1 MAAAKKNRREVI
13 VELTRQHR
21 HVSVEVLA
29 GQLGVSA
36 QTIRRDINKL
46 CEQNILRRRHGGAE
60 LFERQLNT
68 PYDERT
74 TTNSEAKHAIAGVA
88 ASLVPDDSTVF
99 ISVGTTPAMVAE
111 ALKFRK
117 GLTVVTNNL
126 NAAMALA
133 HEPTNRIIL
142 PGGELRL
149 PDRDILGD
157 HVVDLVTAYRAEF
170 AIFGVGGVA
179 ADGSLLDFHRSEVRL
194 REAMREGCQQALL
207 VVDHSKFGRFA
218 PAVGGHLSQMDRII
232 MDRKPDGTFA
242 AVLEPVLDRVL
253 FVGDRSA

>member
-1 MAAAKKNRREVI
+1 MATAKKKRRDTI
-13 VELTRQHR
+13 VELTRQQR

-29 GQLGVSA
+29 DQLGVSA

-46 CEQNILRRRHGGAE
+46 CELNILRRRHGGAE

-74 TTNSEAKHAIAGVA
+74 TTNPEAKHAIAGVA

-117 GLTVVTNNL
+117 RLTVVTNNL

-149 PDRDILGD
+149 PDKDLLGD
-157 HVVDLVTAYRAEF
+157 NVVELFSGYRAEF
-170 AIFGVGGVA
+170 GIFGVGGVA
-179 ADGSLLDFHRSEVRL
+179 SDGSLLDFHRSEVRI
-194 REAMREGCQQALL
+194 REAMRQGCHQSLL
-207 VVDHSKFGRFA
+207 VVDHTKFGRFA
-218 PAVGGHLSQMDRII
+218 PAVGGHLSEVDRII
-232 MDRKPDGTFA
+232 MDCRPEAEFG
-242 AVLEPVLDRVL
+242 EVLDPVIEKVL
-253 FVGDRSA
+253 FVGDQSA